1 MKRGIN
7 GEVETDEMKLPIMQS
22 RKEWSA
28 QASVCGSAAGEVGAS
43 GSGQRTTAQGLRR
56 ARARL
61 SRLGDVGA
69 VGGSRRLGIARSGQV
84 ARVGR
89 MAGAVLLGLASGP
102 WHGRASVLPLGA
114 AWGEELL
121 AARSGSRGERR
132 KGGTREQKGEKGNFP
147 LVAAAAGDR
156 GARGLGLGAAD
167 PCWALVG
174 QGRLVV

>member
-7 GEVETDEMKLPIMQS
+7 GEVKTDEMNLPIMQS
-22 RKEWSA
+22 RKERSA

-69 VGGSRRLGIARSGQV
+69 VGGSRHLGIARSGQV

-102 WHGRASVLPLGA
+102 WCGRASVLALGA
-114 AWGEELL
+114 AWGKSFW
-121 AARSGSRGERR
+121 RRGLEAGERGGKVGPARR
-132 KGGTREQKGEKGNFP
+132 KGRRGTFP
-147 LVAAAAGDR
+147 WRRRLET
-156 GARGLGLGAAD
+156 GARAA
-167 PCWALVG
+167 
-174 QGRLVV
+174 